1 MITFYIFEFSLS
13 LATGT
18 GHLTVG
24 KLYGGILIHDNWR
37 KTKFGQ
43 IEELRKQVYF
53 LSYRVSHLIKSI
65 KMDIYLKTY

>member
-1 MITFYIFEFSLS
+1 MIDIK
-13 LATGT
+13 ATGT

-43 IEELRKQVYF
+43 IEELRKQVNIHF
-53 LSYRVSHLIKSI
+53 NR
-65 KMDIYLKTY
+65 KTIRYILRNINK

>member
-1 MITFYIFEFSLS
+1 MPNRFYFLH

-43 IEELRKQVYF
+43 IEELRKQVMCLENYNVQCF
-53 LSYRVSHLIKSI
+53 KINSI
-65 KMDIYLKTY
+65 LK

>member
-1 MITFYIFEFSLS
+1 MHALAYHQLGNYCRLFSICLYS
-13 LATGT
+13 ATGT

-43 IEELRKQVYF
+43 IEELRKQVT
-53 LSYRVSHLIKSI
+53 
-65 KMDIYLKTY
+65 YLKKRGIQCSPF